1 LRRINRLIQLRYKKQ
16 LREIQI
22 KVLYKIIE
30 ASEEKFKA
38 EPMCDPEVTEYS
50 CSNFELIKDSRIRF

>member
-1 LRRINRLIQLRYKKQ
+1 M
-16 LREIQI
+16 REIQI

-38 EPMCDPEVTEYS
+38 EPMCESETSDRATGKVHA
-50 CSNFELIKDSRIRF
+50 I